1 MGGENIMTMAQLQEK
16 VAGMYKFETDG
27 STTIRRKIVDEIVGE
42 TVAVLRDERLI
53 SIAVEEE
60 EE

>member
-1 MGGENIMTMAQLQEK
+1 MTMAQLQEK
-16 VAGMYKFETDG
+16 VAGMYKFQTDG
-27 STTIRRKIVDEIVGE
+27 STTILRKIIDEIVEE